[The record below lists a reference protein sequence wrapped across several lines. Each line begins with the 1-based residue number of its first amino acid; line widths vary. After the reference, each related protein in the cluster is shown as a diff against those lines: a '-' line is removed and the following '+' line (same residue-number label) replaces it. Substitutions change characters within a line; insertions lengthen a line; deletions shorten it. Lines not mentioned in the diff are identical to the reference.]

1 MTTNAE
7 FTVLCAMQHLGR
19 PAKLADIAALCVV
32 VNPPSIYTMPL
43 ETARRVVQ
51 ELAKRGFVVRP
62 KPTLYGLQD
71 PRAVRHPVL
80 VWTLDEPRSLV
91 ARGGFII
98 EGTGTD
104 RRVSRIAPGLP
115 TRALS
120 LSDDGAQVFSD
131 LSYDMWAARRE
142 GGVAGYRVALDAV
155 ARTAAF
161 HRLAVE
167 LDDTPQFVCGHCGET
182 VRPHRK
188 HCAGA
193 REGTRAEDMPPC
205 KLILR
210 IAVDL
215 ERVPTESGTA
225 STRDTHVPALDAVFD
240 AFGTVER
247 AIKDAHF
254 RSTRK

>member
-1 MTTNAE
+1 MDNTT

-43 ETARRVVQ
+43 ETARRAVQ
-51 ELAKRGFVVRP
+51 ELTKRGFIVRP

-80 VWTLDEPRSLV
+80 VWTLDEPRALV
-91 ARGGFII
+91 ARGGFVI
-98 EGTGTD
+98 EGTGAD

-115 TRALS
+115 TRALN
-120 LSDDGAQVFSD
+120 LSGDGAQVSSD
-131 LSYDMWAARRE
+131 MSYDMWATRRDH
-142 GGVAGYRVALDAV
+142 GDTGYRAALDAV
-155 ARTAAF
+155 QRTAAF
-161 HRLAVE
+161 HRFTVE
-167 LDDTPQFVCGHCGET
+167 LDDTPQFTCGHCGEV
-182 VRPHRK
+182 VRPHQK

-193 REGTRAEDMPPC
+193 REGSRSEDMPPC
-205 KLILR
+205 RLVVR
-210 IAVDL
+210 AAVDL
-215 ERVPTESGTA
+215 ERAPAESGA
-225 STRDTHVPALDAVFD
+225 ADTRGTSVPALNVVFD

>member
-1 MTTNAE
+1 MDNTT

-19 PAKLADIAALCVV
+19 PAKLAEIAALSVV

-43 ETARRVVQ
+43 ETARRAVQ
-51 ELAKRGFVVRP
+51 DLAKRGFVVRP
-62 KPTLYGLQD
+62 KPTLYGLSD

-80 VWTLDEPRSLV
+80 VWTLDEPRALV
-91 ARGGFII
+91 ARGGFVI
-98 EGTGTD
+98 EGTAN

-120 LSDDGAQVFSD
+120 LSEGGAQVFSD

-142 GGVAGYRVALDAV
+142 GGEVGYRAALDAV
-155 ARTAAF
+155 QRTAAF

-167 LDDTPQFVCGHCGET
+167 LDDTPQFTCGHCGET

-193 REGTRAEDMPPC
+193 REGSRAEDMPPC
-205 KLILR
+205 RLVLR

-215 ERVPTESGTA
+215 ERAPAESGTA
-225 STRDTHVPALDAVFD
+225 STRDAHVPALDTVFN
-240 AFGTVER
+240 AFDMIAH
-247 AIKDAHF
+247 AIKGM
-254 RSTRK
+254 K

>member
-1 MTTNAE
+1 VDNAT
-7 FTVLCAMQHLGR
+7 FTVLCAMQHIAR
-19 PAKLADIAALCVV
+19 PAKLTEIAALCVV
-32 VNPPSIYTMPL
+32 VNPPSIYSMPL
-43 ETARRVVQ
+43 ETARRAVQ

-80 VWTLDEPRSLV
+80 VWTLDEPRALV
-91 ARGGFII
+91 ARGGFVI
-98 EGTGTD
+98 EGAGAD

-188 HCAGA
+188 HCAGV
-193 REGTRAEDMPPC
+193 RERSRAEDMPPC
-205 KLILR
+205 KLVLR

-215 ERVPTESGTA
+215 ARVPTESGTA

>member
-1 MTTNAE
+1 MSRKVAPAP
-7 FTVLCAMQHLGR
+7 VLCPKTGKPLCLSMQDAPPPWVADGVRLKVKATPNTRINTRGSR
-19 PAKLADIAALCVV
+19 GLAVHVPSWGDKHDCAAFAGEACV
-32 VNPPSIYTMPL
+32 
-43 ETARRVVQ
+43 
-51 ELAKRGFVVRP
+51 
-62 KPTLYGLQD
+62 
-71 PRAVRHPVL
+71 

-98 EGTGTD
+98 EGTGAD

-120 LSDDGAQVFSD
+120 LSSDGAQVFSD

-142 GGVAGYRVALDAV
+142 GGVAGYRAALDAV
-155 ARTAAF
+155 QRTAAF

-167 LDDTPQFVCGHCGET
+167 LDDTPQFTCGHCGET

-193 REGTRAEDMPPC
+193 REGSRAEDMPPC
-205 KLILR
+205 KLVLR

-215 ERVPTESGTA
+215 ERAPAESGTA
-225 STRDTHVPALDAVFD
+225 STRDAHVPALDTVFN
-240 AFGTVER
+240 AFDMIAH
-247 AIKDAHF
+247 AIKGM
-254 RSTRK
+254 K

>member
-1 MTTNAE
+1 MDNTT

-19 PAKLADIAALCVV
+19 PAKLAEIAALSVV

-43 ETARRVVQ
+43 ETARGAVQ
-51 ELAKRGFVVRP
+51 ALAKRGFVVRP

-80 VWTLDEPRSLV
+80 VWTLDEPRALV
-91 ARGGFII
+91 ARGGFVI
-98 EGTGTD
+98 EGTAN

-120 LSDDGAQVFSD
+120 LSEGGAQVFSD

-142 GGVAGYRVALDAV
+142 GGEVGYRAALDAV
-155 ARTAAF
+155 QRTAAF

-167 LDDTPQFVCGHCGET
+167 LDDTPQFTCGHCGET

-193 REGTRAEDMPPC
+193 REGSRAEDMPPC
-205 KLILR
+205 RLVLR

-215 ERVPTESGTA
+215 ERAPAESGTA
-225 STRDTHVPALDAVFD
+225 STRDAHVPALDTVFN
-240 AFGTVER
+240 AFDMIAH
-247 AIKDAHF
+247 AIKGM
-254 RSTRK
+254 K

>member
-1 MTTNAE
+1 MDNTT

-43 ETARRVVQ
+43 ETARRAVQ
-51 ELAKRGFVVRP
+51 ELTKRGFVVRP

-80 VWTLDEPRSLV
+80 MWTLDEPRALV
-91 ARGGFII
+91 ARGGFVI
-98 EGTGTD
+98 EGTGAD

-120 LSDDGAQVFSD
+120 LSEDGAQVFSD

-142 GGVAGYRVALDAV
+142 GGEAGYRAALDAV
-155 ARTAAF
+155 QRTAAF

-167 LDDTPQFVCGHCGET
+167 LDDAPQFVCGHCGET

-193 REGTRAEDMPPC
+193 REGSRAEDMPPC
-205 KLILR
+205 KLVLR

-215 ERVPTESGTA
+215 ERAPTESGTA
-225 STRDTHVPALDAVFD
+225 STRDSHVPALDAVFD
-240 AFGTVER
+240 AFGIVER